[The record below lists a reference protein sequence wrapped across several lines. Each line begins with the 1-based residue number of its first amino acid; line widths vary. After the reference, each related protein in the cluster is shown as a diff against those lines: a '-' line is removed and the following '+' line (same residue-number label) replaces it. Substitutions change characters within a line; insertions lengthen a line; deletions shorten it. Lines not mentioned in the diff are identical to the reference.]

1 MALRRATSLY
11 IAPLCLTNKY
21 SQDAEPPCTKTPIN
35 STAGVGGRDS
45 GPTLRTRCTSKRTP
59 TAGVQ
64 RSSVLPVTGEVK
76 GRSDFEWIWRMCAA
90 GRCQRSRW
98 LRFDA
103 DNTSSNLYVISRD
116 IKLQEYQVPLLIP
129 IFLLYTISGDLVEL
143 IFGVMPTS
151 SGRTLVLSAAGIGLG
166 IGFLVQKVMNPTF
179 LTRRVG
185 L

>member
-1 MALRRATSLY
+1 
-11 IAPLCLTNKY
+11 
-21 SQDAEPPCTKTPIN
+21 
-35 STAGVGGRDS
+35 
-45 GPTLRTRCTSKRTP
+45 
-59 TAGVQ
+59 
-64 RSSVLPVTGEVK
+64 
-76 GRSDFEWIWRMCAA
+76 MCAA

-103 DNTSSNLYVISRD
+103 DNTSSNLYVILRD
-116 IKLQEYQVPLLIP
+116 IKLQEYQVPLLIL